1 MSDEQLLADVRAG
14 RDEAFGEL
22 YERYQ
27 RTAAGIARHV
37 VGAGPTVDDVVA
49 EAFTSLLAA
58 VRNGGGPSSNV
69 RSYLLTTVRNTAIG
83 VLRAQ
88 GRAVPAEAELIDR
101 PHHDPD
107 AVLLA
112 DDDRRVRQAFAALPP
127 AWRRVLWYVD
137 VHDLPPARVA
147 PLLDVSPNAVSSLA
161 RRARARL
168 RREYLQSHQDRVAP
182 GCEDY
187 APHLARYVEQT
198 LAVPVHH
205 RVEAHVL
212 GCVFCTAAV
221 DQMRDLK
228 RRMRVLLLPF
238 GLPVAALADPERE
251 GSHEPAPSSASR
263 AGQRGAGRGGPG
275 RGGRAGR
282 EPGARGPAGSRPA
295 GGARGVRAVGRR
307 WWWARPRG
315 SRRAMLLGA
324 AVVVC
329 LLTLTTVAASD
340 ILDGVAGD
348 GDGVAEAAA
357 LLPVPDAPGRDG
369 WVAELG
375 PGTDRLP
382 WPGWSGASTEGAGPV
397 EDDADGAARAEAGGT
412 PEPAPSPGPQPRP
425 EPQREANPQPRP
437 EAEPQPGAGPGP
449 AATPKPTPTPTG
461 RPTSAPTPE
470 PTPTPT
476 PTPTPEPFALT
487 IEHDDLG
494 DLVPGRPGVLG
505 ATVSNPDERPTAA
518 VAVDVTLPAGVELD
532 PAGGSRAVSA
542 WTCAEGAAAGVTCTV
557 DAIAAGATSTLLVPV
572 LVGADVAEG
581 TVDVRLDVRGDDVVP
596 TGASRAVPV
605 RASLLAARYVA
616 TGQVEVTQVGAP
628 VLHCDPALPGCAAVV
643 DGTATGTAQDNNGWN
658 MVPVDALGTG
668 TTSSTAVLDLPA
680 GHEVVAARLY
690 WSGVCDDAVA
700 PVRVAPPGGA
710 LRPVGDGG
718 DVVVERSGRMYQAGV
733 DVTALVRAGGAGT
746 WGVADVCATGGVGT
760 RAGWALVVIHRPAG
774 TGADGAGLAIVYDGL
789 MPVSTADGSASFT
802 VAGRPGT
809 PARVGAVAWDGDR
822 GGTGDRF
829 ELAGTTLVPLRWD
842 GTAAAGPGAADNAFD
857 STAWGSAYAN
867 ALGVDVKP
875 FEPTTLPTARAQLA
889 ALSDGDAFPL
899 GVVTVVTG

>member
-1 MSDEQLLADVRAG
+1 MSDEQLLADLRSG
-14 RDEAFGEL
+14 RDEAFAEL
-22 YERYQ
+22 YERYH

-107 AVLLA
+107 PVLLA
-112 DDDRRVRQAFAALPP
+112 DDDRRVRHAFAALPP
-127 AWRRVLWYVD
+127 AWRQVLWYLD

-205 RVEAHVL
+205 RVDAHVL

-238 GLPVAALADPERE
+238 GLPVAALAEPERE
-251 GSHEPAPSSASR
+251 SYEAAPAPR
-263 AGQRGAGRGGPG
+263 AGLRGAGRGSAGRGPG
-275 RGGRAGR
+275 GRG
-282 EPGARGPAGSRPA
+282 PGGRGPAGR
-295 GGARGVRAVGRR
+295 GRGVRAAGRR

-315 SRRAMLLGA
+315 SRRAALLGA

-340 ILDGVAGD
+340 ILGGAAGD
-348 GDGVAEAAA
+348 GDGVVEAAA
-357 LLPVPDAPGRDG
+357 LLPVPGAPGREG
-369 WVAELG
+369 WVADLG

-382 WPGWSGASTEGAGPV
+382 WPGGLGGSTEGTGPV
-397 EDDADGAARAEAGGT
+397 EDDVADRDGALGAGPGGV

-425 EPQREANPQPRP
+425 EPQRDSNPQPRP
-437 EAEPQPGAGPGP
+437 ETEPQPAAEPGP
-449 AATPKPTPTPTG
+449 AATPEPTATPTG
-461 RPTSAPTPE
+461 RPTSAPTPD

-476 PTPTPEPFALT
+476 PPPTPEPFALT
-487 IEHDDLG
+487 VEHDDLG

-505 ATVSNPDERPTAA
+505 ATVSNPDDRPTAA

-542 WTCAEGAAAGVTCTV
+542 WTCAEGAGAGVSCTV
-557 DAIAAGATSTLLVPV
+557 DTIAARRTSTLLVPV

-581 TVDVRLDVRGDDVVP
+581 GVDVRLDVRGDDVVP
-596 TGASRAVPV
+596 NGASRAVPV

-643 DGTATGTAQDNNGWN
+643 DGTATGVAQDNNGWD
-658 MVPVDALGTG
+658 MTPVDALGTG
-668 TTSSTAVLDLPA
+668 TTSSASVLGLPA

-690 WSGVCDDAVA
+690 WSGVCDGAVA
-700 PVRVAPPGGA
+700 PVRVAPPGGE
-710 LRPVGDGG
+710 LRTVGDGD
-718 DVVVERSGRMYQAGV
+718 DVTVERTGRRYQAGV

-746 WGVADVCATGGVGT
+746 WGVADVCATGGVGAN
-760 RAGWALVVIHRPAG
+760 AGWALVVIHRPAG
-774 TGADGAGLAIVYDGL
+774 TGADSGGLAIVYDGL
-789 MPVSTADGSASFT
+789 MPVSTADGSAAFT
-802 VAGRPGT
+802 VAGRAGT
-809 PARVGAVAWDGDR
+809 PARIGAVAWDGDR

-829 ELAGTTLVPLRWD
+829 ALAGTPLVPLRWD

-875 FEPTTLPTARAQLA
+875 FRPATLPAARAELA
-889 ALSDGDAFPL
+889 ALSDGDAFLL
-899 GVVTVVTG
+899 GVVTVATG